1 MARDTIAVL
10 STDNLLHNLKKIQQ
24 QAPNCKVI
32 AMTKA
37 NAYGHGLR
45 STSLRLDGHVAS
57 LGVAYIDEAI
67 ALRQAGVKCP
77 ITLME
82 GVFNVGEYLV
92 AACENFHVVLRDYEQ
107 LQWLSG
113 SQLPKPIYVWLKV
126 DTGMNRLGFPYEATI
141 EIYNKLRKLPHLVKD
156 IGLMSHLA
164 CADVAEHPHNTM
176 QIDLFKGICQNI
188 VGEKSLCNSAAIY
201 NFSQHLYDV
210 VRPGLAL
217 YGASPVVGKSAA
229 ELGLKPVMT
238 LQTRLMTIRHAKAG
252 SYIGYGARYQCQQD
266 MKLGIISI
274 GYGDGYSRT
283 FRDGTPILVN
293 GKRCSLVGKVAMD
306 MTTIDLSNCPEAK
319 PGDLVVLWGDGLPID
334 EVASYSSC
342 SAYDLFCSIQNR
354 VKFHWTRD

>member
-10 STDNLLHNLKKIQQ
+10 STDNLLHNLKTIQQ
-24 QAPNCKVI
+24 KALNCKVI

-107 LQWLSG
+107 MQWLKD

-126 DTGMNRLGFPYEATI
+126 DTGMNRLGFPYEDTI
-141 EIYNKLRKLPHLVKD
+141 KIYNELQAMPQVKQV
-156 IGLMSHLA
+156 GLMSHLA
-164 CADVAEHPHNTM
+164 CADVAEHPHNTKQM
-176 QIDLFKGICQNI
+176 ELFKDVCKGID
-188 VGEKSLCNSAAIY
+188 GEKSLCNSAAIY
-201 NFSQHLYDV
+201 NFPHQLYNV

-217 YGASPVVGKSAA
+217 YGASPIMGKSAA

-238 LQTRLMTIRHAKAG
+238 LQTRLMTIRYAKAG
-252 SYIGYGARYQCQQD
+252 SYIGYGARYQCPQD
-266 MKLGIISI
+266 MKLGIIAI

-306 MTTIDLSNCPEAK
+306 MTTIDLTNCHDAK
-319 PGDLVVLWGDGLPID
+319 PGDLVVLWGEGLPID
-334 EVASYSSC
+334 EVASYSAC